1 MLQDDYIKYNQSFH
15 KDYKKLQVTKDYIL
29 CVAVLL
35 LCILKFISKTNFFK
49 KGEACRE
56 EKSWFRIK
64 V

>member
-35 LCILKFISKTNFFK
+35 LCILKFISKTIFLKRGKLAEK
-49 KGEACRE
+49 KRVGLE
-56 EKSWFRIK
+56 
-64 V
+64 